1 MSRLLLSCGLL
12 AMLLLPG
19 CAEKQPE
26 RSEST
31 EHAEYERTV
40 NQKLAEIDAQM
51 DTLKAHAENAKEDVK
66 VEARKDIAELDVQR
80 MRAQAK
86 LDELHTTGAEYWD
99 QTRVALVAQLDTL
112 DQKFDRARDRLR

>member
-19 CAEKQPE
+19 CAEKRPE
-26 RSEST
+26 SSEST
-31 EHAEYERTV
+31 EHAEYERSV
-40 NQKLAEIDAQM
+40 NKKLAEIDVQM
-51 DTLKAHAENAKEDVK
+51 DTLKAHMETANENVK
-66 VEARKDIAELDVQR
+66 TEAREDIAELEVQR

-86 LDELHTTGAEYWD
+86 LDELHTTGEEYWD
-99 QTRVALVAQLDTL
+99 KTRVALVAQLDTL